1 MKTYKKLLLGVLLM
15 IWSYRTTA
23 GPEGPYQQIVTL
35 ISPGKK
41 ISVEISFSS
50 ERDEPASKK
59 LFYRVNYKAD
69 NGERNILPYSA
80 LGISTRDASFRD
92 HLTLSRLS
100 SVTPVHD
107 RYRMLTGKRALCVNE
122 GIEQTLHL
130 ENEKGDR
137 LDIVFRLYDN
147 GVCFRYILPGS
158 KDSVTITGEATD
170 FVIPHE
176 YKRWMQEYRPEYE
189 DFYTDSSLYKRTSW
203 GFPALFETNG
213 GPVGRGSASSGLAP
227 ASPIYML
234 ISEANITR
242 DNCGSRLSNEVNGD
256 IFKISL
262 PAPFHEFGKT
272 EPFGRLP
279 YNTPWRVLIIGTL
292 ASVFESTLITDVSK
306 PAVEQNTGWIQPGP
320 AAWVYWANNHGSKDF
335 RIVKEYIDLAVAMHW
350 PYVLIDWEWDQMTN
364 GGTVE
369 DAVAYA
375 KTKGIKSI
383 LWYNSGTAWLGAT
396 PVDRLLT
403 HEKRVKEFSWLQ
415 KIGVKGIKVDF
426 FAGDLQ
432 AMMSYYIDILE
443 DAARYQLLVNFHG
456 ATVPRGWSRTY
467 PNLISTE
474 AVYGAEQYNNGAAL
488 TPLASRHNT
497 ILPFTRN
504 VIGPM
509 DYTPVTFTNSQHP
522 HITSYAHELALAV
535 VFESGIQH
543 FADRPSGYY
552 ALPEKPKEFLM
563 GIPTAWDDSRLID
576 GEPGE
581 KAVVARRKGTKWYI
595 GGINGAG
602 HEKELTLQFKFLG
615 PGQHTLSLIEDGDDA
630 KSFSTKTISVNK
642 GSVIK
647 VHCLGMGGF
656 AGTIR

>member
-1 MKTYKKLLLGVLLM
+1 MKTYKQFLLGIFLM

-23 GPEGPYQQIVTL
+23 DPGGPYREITRLV
-35 ISPGKK
+35 SPGKK
-41 ISVEISFSS
+41 INVEIALNAGT
-50 ERDEPASKK
+50 EPDDAASGQ
-59 LFYRVNYKAD
+59 LFYRVNYREGNK
-69 NGERNILPYSA
+69 ERSVLPYST
-80 LGISTRDASFRD
+80 LGISTNSGSFTD
-92 HLTLSRLS
+92 HLTVSGLS

-107 RYRMLTGKRALCVNE
+107 RYKMLTGKRALCVNE
-122 GIEQTLHL
+122 GVAQTLHL
-130 ENEKGDR
+130 KNEKGER

-147 GVCFRYILPGS
+147 GVCFRYVLPGS
-158 KDSVTITGEATD
+158 KDSVTITDEATG
-170 FVIPHE
+170 FTIPHK
-176 YKRWMQEYRPEYE
+176 YQRWMQEYRPEYE
-189 DFYTDSSLYKRTSW
+189 DFYTDSSLYKQSFW
-203 GFPALFETNG
+203 GFPALFQ
-213 GPVGRGSASSGLAP
+213 VSGT
-227 ASPIYML
+227 PIYML

-242 DNCGSRLSNEVNGD
+242 DNCGSRLSNEAKGD
-256 IFKISL
+256 VFKVSL

-272 EPFGRLP
+272 APSGRFP

-306 PAVEQNTGWIQPGP
+306 PAVEQNTSWIQSGP

-369 DAVAYA
+369 DAVSYA
-375 KTKGIKSI
+375 KTKGIKSL

-426 FAGDLQ
+426 FAGDQQ

-467 PNLISTE
+467 PNLVSTE

-509 DYTPVTFTNSQHP
+509 DYTPVTFTDSQHP
-522 HITSYAHELALAV
+522 HITSYAHELALSV

-552 ALPEKPKEFLM
+552 ELPEQPKEFLM
-563 GIPTAWDDSRLID
+563 GIPTAWDDSKLID

-581 KAVVARRKGTKWYI
+581 KAVVARRKGAKWYI
-595 GGINGAG
+595 GGLNGSG
-602 HEKELTLQFKFLG
+602 QEKEMTLHFPFLG
-615 PGQHTLSLIEDGDDA
+615 PGQHTLSLILDGGDA
-630 KSFSTKTISVNK
+630 KSFSIKTISVNK
-642 GSVIK
+642 ISAVK

-656 AGTIR
+656 AGIIR